1 MRQHSSISIR
11 SIAAAAVLSKPS
23 MSTPQ
28 RCAFRGNGRTTGRWQ
43 QRSFSERPLIGN
55 QIIGRDSHF
64 ESVRDA
70 NTQFQGG
77 GSYGASYRRDQ
88 GNIGGNYQ
96 PLFCSHSPRPR
107 GVPSPQVRPHM
118 NRNWYRN
125 GNGAQFGGNQGYRPA
140 QQLRPERTKPLDYRE
155 WENAKLRPP
164 PDCERISVLSYNIL
178 ADYLANEHRNKLY
191 YHIPRRFL
199 DWEWRKGNIVFEL
212 GLWSPD
218 VMCFQEVDRFD
229 DLEDA
234 LKPRGYAGIWKMRT
248 GVPTDGCAIFW
259 RATKFKLIHEE
270 CIEFNR
276 LGLRDNVAQICVLE
290 SVIQDGTKCQSN
302 TPRSSSAQTRVII
315 CNIHVL
321 YNPKR
326 GEIKLGQVRALL
338 DRAYAVSK
346 DWSDA
351 PVVLCGDFNCTP
363 QSPLYKFISEQKLDI
378 SEVERDKVSG
388 QASAEIRNERKQY
401 DPQPWVRSSNVEGPS
416 SSISENQNTDPEQSN
431 SSSDVRNNNS
441 ESNLELSSSVLVDG
455 EEVVTD
461 LSEILSDTQ
470 QPSFSTGSSVSISLK
485 NLDNSHLAQ
494 PAASMPS
501 VDKGVNEKET
511 NSYAKLNI
519 SATSTTEN
527 PSSGRV
533 EGDLEL
539 QADVVS
545 DIKIEL
551 SAPPSLSDIYSESE
565 GMKCESSSK
574 AHDCSSKDG
583 NSTGLVEVLADLSL
597 DARDKTEKVD
607 EKSGKSSESFLP
619 ESHDPEDSPA
629 DGNLQHIS
637 SSTDAASVAGY
648 TNEYNASLWT
658 PMDIATATGNENC
671 TVLNHSLKLQSTYT
685 EVEDCFGTRDS
696 NGEPL
701 VTSYNRC
708 FLGTVDYIWRSEGLR
723 TVKVLAP
730 MPVHAMKWTPGFPTK
745 KWGSDHIA
753 IVAELAFTE
762 HIQVED
768 SEAL

>member
-1 MRQHSSISIR
+1 M
-11 SIAAAAVLSKPS
+11 
-23 MSTPQ
+23 
-28 RCAFRGNGRTTGRWQ
+28 
-43 QRSFSERPLIGN
+43 
-55 QIIGRDSHF
+55 
-64 ESVRDA
+64 RDA
-70 NTQFQGG
+70 NLQFQEGW
-77 GSYGASYRRDQ
+77 SYGGSYRRDQ

-96 PLFCSHSPRPR
+96 PPFCSYSPRPR
-107 GVPSPQVRPHM
+107 QVPSPQVQPRM

-125 GNGAQFGGNQGYRPA
+125 GNGAQFGGNQGYRPG
-140 QQLRPERTKPLDYRE
+140 QQVPFQTQQPRPERTKPLDYRE
-155 WENAKLRPP
+155 WEYAKQRLP
-164 PDCERISVLSYNIL
+164 PDCERISVLSYNVL

-212 GLWSPD
+212 GLCSPD
-218 VMCFQEVDRFD
+218 VMCFQEVDRFY

-290 SVIQDGTKCQSN
+290 SVIQDGTKSQSN
-302 TPRSSSAQTRVII
+302 KPRSSSAQTRVII

-346 DWSDA
+346 DWRNA

-401 DPQPWVRSSNVEGPS
+401 DPQPWLRSSNVKGPS

-431 SSSDVRNNNS
+431 SSSDARSNNS

-485 NLDNSHLAQ
+485 HLENSHLAQ
-494 PAASMPS
+494 PAATMPS
-501 VDKGVNEKET
+501 VDKGVNETET
-511 NSYAKLNI
+511 NSYAELNI
-519 SATSTTEN
+519 SGTSTTEN
-527 PSSGRV
+527 ASSERV
-533 EGDLEL
+533 DGDLEL
-539 QADVVS
+539 QADIVS

-551 SAPPSLSDIYSESE
+551 SAPPSESHIYSESE
-565 GMKCESSSK
+565 GIKCNTPKSSSK

-583 NSTGLVEVLADLSL
+583 SSSGLAEVLTDLSL
-597 DARDKTEKVD
+597 NEWDKTQKVD

-619 ESHDPEDSPA
+619 ESHGPEDSPA

-637 SSTDAASVAGY
+637 TGTDAASVAGY
-648 TNEYNASLWT
+648 TNEYDASLWT

-701 VTSYNRC
+701 VTSYNRR
-708 FLGTVDYIWRSEGLR
+708 FFGTVDYIWRSEGLR
-723 TVKVLAP
+723 TVRVLAP

-753 IVAELAFTE
+753 IVAELAFTK
-762 HIQVED
+762 HIQAED
-768 SEAL
+768 SEALEHNACLA